1 MTLMIGKMAGNNV
14 VAKNHVD
21 LVAYGRLFSANPDL
35 PKWFELN
42 APLSKYDRNTF
53 YTSDPIVG

>member
-1 MTLMIGKMAGNNV
+1 MIGKMAGNNV
-14 VAKNHVD
+14 VAKNHAD

-35 PKWFELN
+35 PMWFELN